1 MVYRAEIIEKII
13 MFIYN
18 NLVLLTFVRQRRHER
33 GNFMIKNVT
42 KKLGA
47 AVLVLTL
54 IGHPLTAYAA
64 DPYLN
69 IGSATAH
76 VSVQKYSNKYNSTWV
91 SIINNGIAAWNNS
104 SAVVSIAVSNS
115 SSNTIEA
122 AQYNDSWYGMTTL
135 TGNSKYAIKI
145 NARTIQN
152 QATNYSNF
160 ATSTV
165 VHEYGHVYWL
175 CDNPNTTRASI
186 MKYNRDRNSMT
197 TPQSFD
203 INNVNA
209 KY

>member
-1 MVYRAEIIEKII
+1 
-13 MFIYN
+13 
-18 NLVLLTFVRQRRHER
+18 
-33 GNFMIKNVT
+33 MIKNVT

-76 VSVQKYSNKYNSTWV
+76 VSVQK
-91 SIINNGIAAWNNS
+91 
-104 SAVVSIAVSNS
+104 
-115 SSNTIEA
+115 
-122 AQYNDSWYGMTTL
+122 
-135 TGNSKYAIKI
+135 
-145 NARTIQN
+145 
-152 QATNYSNF
+152 YSNF